1 MITSNRQSANLTI
14 MPSLAQCL
22 RIRRST
28 HASLRRST
36 RVYFQQHTT
45 SLRRFVSELGDERRP
60 SGVINRLS
68 EHSCRQA
75 LNIQVLYNDQSKE
88 NNQSPG
94 NFVREIRSLVAH
106 VGVSALQVS
115 HGFLSVITAA
125 LTASD
130 LALRPPQ
137 RGLSFF
143 VISGI
148 FDLGSVRERGKGSK
162 PYIKASLLG
171 RRRQRSRLTFYA
183 EYGIPLPGLVLDGD
197 GFD

>member
-1 MITSNRQSANLTI
+1 MITRNRQSANLTI

-22 RIRRST
+22 RIRGST

-75 LNIQVLYNDQSKE
+75 LDIQVYNNDKSKK
-88 NNQSPG
+88 NNHPRG
-94 NFVREIRSLVAH
+94 ILVRETRSLVAPG
-106 VGVSALQVS
+106 GVSALQAS
-115 HGFLSVITAA
+115 HGFLWFITAA

-148 FDLGSVRERGKGSK
+148 FYLGSVRERS
-162 PYIKASLLG
+162 
-171 RRRQRSRLTFYA
+171 
-183 EYGIPLPGLVLDGD
+183 
-197 GFD
+197 

>member
-1 MITSNRQSANLTI
+1 MITRNRQSANLTI

-75 LNIQVLYNDQSKE
+75 LDIQVLDNDQSKY

-106 VGVSALQVS
+106 VGVC
-115 HGFLSVITAA
+115 AA
-125 LTASD
+125 S
-130 LALRPPQ
+130 LAR
-137 RGLSFF
+137 LSF
-143 VISGI
+143 GYYRRAY
-148 FDLGSVRERGKGSK
+148 GER
-162 PYIKASLLG
+162 PCAAPAAERLELLCNIWDF
-171 RRRQRSRLTFYA
+171 RSRFRPRAQQRLEALHQDQPSRSKAAKVSVHILY
-183 EYGIPLPGLVLDGD
+183 
-197 GFD
+197 